1 LFLFFSCR
9 KVRTLHFVKPSV
21 SRLMQVKKLY
31 TVVQL
36 LELILMGMA
45 ILRLIMI
52 T

>member
-1 LFLFFSCR
+1 
-9 KVRTLHFVKPSV
+9 
-21 SRLMQVKKLY
+21 MQVKKLY